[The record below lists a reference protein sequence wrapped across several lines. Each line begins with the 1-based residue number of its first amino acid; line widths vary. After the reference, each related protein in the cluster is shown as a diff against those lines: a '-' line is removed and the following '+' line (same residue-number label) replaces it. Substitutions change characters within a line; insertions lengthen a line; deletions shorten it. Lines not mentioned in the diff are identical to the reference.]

1 MPDESTKTSKFL
13 EAINKYAKE
22 QRDELNI
29 EAERLRKEEEMR
41 IEDEMLSDAY
51 KLIQRE
57 MAEMKTEISREYS
70 NKEIEGRRKLFEKRS
85 DIMEEV
91 FDKARE
97 RLIAFTKSDSYEK
110 FLKDV
115 VSSILETLL
124 ESDLVLYLRSEDQS
138 FVDMLMSSCKIQCE
152 FSVDDS
158 IKLGGVRGYSKS
170 QGVIVDETL
179 DARLK
184 DQREWFIE
192 NSGLILR

>member
-22 QRDELNI
+22 QRDKLNS
-29 EAERLRKEEEMR
+29 EAEKIRKEEEIR
-41 IEDEMLSDAY
+41 IEDEMLGNAY

-70 NKEIEGRRKLFEKRS
+70 NREMEGRRKLFERRS
-85 DIMEEV
+85 EIMDEV

-97 RLIAFTKSDSYEK
+97 RLIEFTKSDSYEK

-115 VSSILETLL
+115 VCSVLEILNG
-124 ESDLVLYLRSEDQS
+124 SDLVLYLRSEDKR
-138 FVDMLMSSCKIQCE
+138 FVDALKSSCKTQCE

-158 IKLGGVRGYSKS
+158 IRLGGVKGYSKS

-179 DARLK
+179 DARLE
-184 DQREWFIE
+184 DQREWFVE

>member
-22 QRDELNI
+22 QRDKLNS
-29 EAERLRKEEEMR
+29 EAEKIRKEEEIR
-41 IEDEMLSDAY
+41 IEDEMLGNAY

-70 NKEIEGRRKLFEKRS
+70 NREMEGRRKLFERRS
-85 DIMEEV
+85 EIMEEV

-97 RLIAFTKSDSYEK
+97 RLIEFTKSDAYEK

-115 VSSILETLL
+115 VSSVLETLSG
-124 ESDLVLYLRSEDQS
+124 SDLVLYLRSEDQH
-138 FVDMLMSSCKIQCE
+138 FADMLKSSCKTQCE

-179 DARLK
+179 DARLE
-184 DQREWFIE
+184 DQREWFVE

>member
-22 QRDELNI
+22 QRDKLNS
-29 EAERLRKEEEMR
+29 EAEKIRKEEEIR
-41 IEDEMLSDAY
+41 IEDEMLGNAY

-70 NKEIEGRRKLFEKRS
+70 NREMEGRRKLFERRS
-85 DIMEEV
+85 EIMEEV

-97 RLIAFTKSDSYEK
+97 RLLEFTKSDAYEK

-115 VSSILETLL
+115 VSSVLETLN
-124 ESDLVLYLRSEDQS
+124 ESDLVLYLRSEDQH
-138 FVDMLMSSCKIQCE
+138 FVDTLKSSCKTQCE

-179 DARLK
+179 DARLE
-184 DQREWFIE
+184 DQREWFVE

>member
-1 MPDESTKTSKFL
+1 
-13 EAINKYAKE
+13 
-22 QRDELNI
+22 
-29 EAERLRKEEEMR
+29 
-41 IEDEMLSDAY
+41 MLGNAY

-70 NKEIEGRRKLFEKRS
+70 NREMEGRRKLFERRS
-85 DIMEEV
+85 EIMEEV

-97 RLIAFTKSDSYEK
+97 RLIEFTKSDAYEK

-115 VSSILETLL
+115 VSSVLETLSG
-124 ESDLVLYLRSEDQS
+124 SDLVLYLRSEDQH
-138 FVDMLMSSCKIQCE
+138 FADMLKSSCKTQCE

-179 DARLK
+179 DARLE
-184 DQREWFIE
+184 DQREWFVE